1 MKTLILLITAIVF
14 SSNCYAVLLVNNDEP
29 IGHYYFCQEKH
40 LFECIDLKKG
50 DVLSELSVNTALLY
64 CDTELPI
71 ISHAAYLTPNE
82 TVRSCF
88 YNGRTIKAMKHRTM
102 IKK

>member
-64 CDTELPI
+64 CDTDFPILQSRELQT
-71 ISHAAYLTPNE
+71 TPYKE
-82 TVRSCF
+82 YDCF
-88 YNGRTIKAMKHRTM
+88 YNGRPF
-102 IKK
+102 KKQEYLPRK